1 MQNITM
7 ETVSTVPLTVV
18 DLTES
23 VSVQPP
29 ISDKI
34 PEKKSNKKP
43 KKEVPVCQICDE
55 NLNKSVH
62 LSIQCEYC
70 QFESCR
76 KCWETYILNE
86 TTVKCMNTSCGKEW
100 TRKFIRKSLTLTFI
114 NKQLKAHKEKIL
126 FDQERALLPATQPII
141 EAKIQ
146 CAKIDKEIDKYHA
159 QISAIRRIV
168 DQLQTE
174 KRNISIRKN
183 KNERAHFVR
192 ACPDEECRGFLST
205 QWKCGIC
212 EKWTCPECHLIK
224 GFTRDEE
231 HTCNPDDVATAK
243 LLANDTKP
251 CPKCATG
258 IFKIDGC
265 DQMWCT
271 QCHTAFSW
279 RTGNIE
285 NHIHNPHY
293 YEWMRRNN
301 NGEVPRN
308 PLDAPCGRE
317 LGHHL
322 FDTISRKLRSL
333 STINIQKLINR
344 IGDIIRRTVHL
355 TRIEVRQQPN
365 REERNEDLRIKYL
378 MKEISKEDFECL
390 LQRDDKKYNKTRE
403 LNEIYNMV
411 SDTIR
416 DILYRFLN
424 YLETN
429 EDTIRSTKRIN
440 VRILR
445 EVDQII
451 NYANECLQDVS
462 YTYSSSLIQLSNRVD
477 IYRGNDAKNYI
488 RSEKSTSNYV
498 NEISLSNVQNI
509 SDLL

>member
-7 ETVSTVPLTVV
+7 EPVILP
-18 DLTES
+18 
-23 VSVQPP
+23 VSVPVVIDLSESMPTTHNPP
-29 ISDKI
+29 VEKTPLDKI

-86 TTVKCMNTSCGKEW
+86 TTVKCMNTACGKEW

-141 EAKIQ
+141 ERKIQ
-146 CAKIDKEIDKYHA
+146 CAKIDK
-159 QISAIRRIV
+159 QIRAY
-168 DQLQTE
+168 QLQIRDIQQIVQQLYDE
-174 KRNISIRKN
+174 KAVIVRRKTT
-183 KNERAHFVR
+183 NERAQFVR
-192 ACPDEECRGFLST
+192 ACPDEDCRGFLST

-224 GFTRDEE
+224 GFTRDAE

-271 QCHTAFSW
+271 QCHTAFNW

-285 NHIHNPHY
+285 NNIHNPHY
-293 YEWMRRNN
+293 YEWLRRNN

-322 FDTISRKLRSL
+322 YDFISRKMRLIFG
-333 STINIQKLINR
+333 STTACVALHRK

-355 TRIEVRQQPN
+355 RQVEARPQPN
-365 REERNEDLRIKYL
+365 RQERNEELRVKYL
-378 MKEISKEDFECL
+378 MKEITQEEFECL

-403 LNEIYNMV
+403 LNQIYHIV
-411 SDTIR
+411 SDTIT
-416 DILYRFLN
+416 DILFRFVH
-424 YLETN
+424 YLEAEEQTLRQTKKIKTSILN
-429 EDTIRSTKRIN
+429 EI
-440 VRILR
+440 
-445 EVDQII
+445 DQII
-451 NYANECLQDVS
+451 EYANECLQDVS
-462 YTYSSSLIQLSNRVD
+462 YTYSSSLIQLTDTVQ
-477 IYRGNDAKNYI
+477 ILTGNDAKIY
-488 RSEKSTSNYV
+488 TTH
-498 NEISLSNVQNI
+498 ISIKQPVFELSMA
-509 SDLL
+509 